1 MQAAVPNWLRE
12 ELIKKKS
19 AIAST
24 NILHSGAIQME
35 DADISFKKTDQADN
49 QSLDSRMS
57 IEDDDDDEVQSL
69 FLVDIVCSVCGI
81 VFPVFKYK
89 NKILKKINQLLRCSD
104 KRFILVI
111 FHFYYMLFFLF

>member
-35 DADISFKKTDQADN
+35 DADISFRKTDQADN
-49 QSLDSRMS
+49 QSLDSKRS
-57 IEDDDDDEVQSL
+57 VEEEDDDDDEVQLL
-69 FLVDIVCSVCGI
+69 FHFDIVCSVCGM
-81 VFPVFKYK
+81 VFPVFKF
-89 NKILKKINQLLRCSD
+89 KKL
-104 KRFILVI
+104 
-111 FHFYYMLFFLF
+111 